1 MGMELIP
8 RYSIAKKLNITYLR
22 KIENIILEYDLKPV
36 KTDSRGIQYFEE
48 KDLVFL
54 QNKQT
59 ELYNY
64 FAENYLTYDECEK
77 CGMNSYH
84 IVTIASK
91 ELPELIRIN
100 KFYTKRIVYEKTGA
114 QKLID
119 TLEKRGGFL
128 NITQISKLLGVRYQ
142 FTNTILDEWGIIA
155 KDKGLSKYY
164 APKDIDYLLQ
174 KQAERFKYFM
184 DNFYTSKE
192 IEALGVTSYRYYFK
206 EIKGENIDSI
216 AKIDR
221 LKNLQV
227 VYPKEQVHKFL
238 KKQLEIEEE
247 KRRVSKEK
255 ELMREERKKKKREK
269 GNIKE
274 KYLNLQS
281 EALDSGGCLRDEIAG
296 KLQIN
301 FTDKELKEILDEH
314 KIAYLCLSD
323 KVVGIYNK
331 QDINTLIESQSKQY
345 QYFAAN
351 YYTQYEVKEM
361 GISSE
366 NLVKKKVP
374 PLIKLMKFEKKVLG
388 YEMKSVQEKLKI
400 KNTNLIKDSIVE
412 KHFSDPYI
420 AYKTILK
427 QLEIRF
433 SEKAV
438 LTDKYWQAYVKNF
451 LYKSSGSKTTVK
463 KNIKRFVS
471 VTELL
476 NSVTKEKE
484 IFSYSAK
491 ELNLLLFNEKV
502 FHGYRECLFTFVN
515 KVNESLPQKIINVEL
530 LNNPYAEK
538 RGKRKLKTNK
548 EIYTTNEFVDLLDYV
563 SNTDLHIKRSLKDIF
578 NYFKGER
585 IHKKY
590 DSAWLYILLHMN
602 NGWRSSDI
610 SSFPRFDLSL
620 IGIESLK
627 DYSES
632 ALSVEDAKKIINQ
645 VQTKMPFI
653 HSKNQQKRYF
663 FCSEE
668 LVYPLAN
675 AILICELRTREFS
688 PNNVSIIDFKNARQ
702 ELLSS
707 AHDSFFAD
715 FHNKE
720 FKFASLKMNRTLIT
734 FMTNIVKEKTGRNPL
749 EISKFIR
756 NHSDIDTTNIYVEIP
771 KEHLDILTKQLFDT
785 GYFGYTYELL
795 ATVLLNKS
803 SSSDAAREIQTI
815 EMVKEVFGDIY
826 KIENLSGYIN
836 LIKHESWALGD
847 YLNEQSAEEINKK
860 LNLIHLGQLPGKE
873 AYYQC
878 LYGECIFSER
888 DCSKCPFSIPHFHVL
903 SLLGEKINKRISEY
917 KNAVNGGIKGEK
929 VRAANQLFSELL
941 LLKQAKDKFGE
952 EVISEF
958 MNISY
963 DELLLEIQSLDN
975 PYEYI
980 SITKKD

>member
-1 MGMELIP
+1 MDVELIP
-8 RYSIAKKLNITYLR
+8 RYLIAKKLNITYLR
-22 KIENIILEYDLKPV
+22 KIENIILEYGLKPI

-48 KDLVFL
+48 KDFVFL
-54 QNKQT
+54 QNTQT

-77 CGMNSYH
+77 EGMDSFH
-84 IVTIASK
+84 IATIASK

-100 KFYTKRIVYEKTGA
+100 KFYSKRLVYEKTAA

-119 TLEKRGGFL
+119 TLEKRGNFL

-142 FTNTILDEWGIIA
+142 FTNTILEEWDIIA
-155 KDKGLSKYY
+155 KDKSLGKYY
-164 APKDIDYLLQ
+164 DPKDIDYLLQ
-174 KQAERFKYFM
+174 IQAERFKYFTG
-184 DNFYTSKE
+184 NFYTAKE
-192 IEALGVTSYRYYFK
+192 IEALGVTSYRDYFK

-221 LKNLQV
+221 LKNLRV
-227 VYPKEQVHKFL
+227 VYPKEKVHKFL
-238 KKQLEIEEE
+238 AKQPEIEEE

-269 GNIKE
+269 ENIKE
-274 KYLNLQS
+274 KHLTFQS
-281 EALDSGGCLRDEIAG
+281 EALDSVGCLRDEIIE
-296 KLQIN
+296 KLQVN

-314 KIAYLCLSD
+314 KIAFLCLSG

-331 QDINTLIESQSKQY
+331 QDINILIESQSKQY
-345 QYFAAN
+345 QYFAAT
-351 YYTQYEVKEM
+351 YYTLYEVKDM

-374 PLIKLMKFEKKVLG
+374 TLVKLKRFEKKVLG
-388 YEMKSVQEKLKI
+388 YGIKSAQEKLEV
-400 KNTNLIKDSIVE
+400 KNINSLKDNIIE
-412 KHFSDPYI
+412 KHFSDPYN

-438 LTDKYWQAYVKNF
+438 LTDKYWKAYVKNF
-451 LYKSSGSKTTVK
+451 LYTSTGSVTTVK

-471 VTELL
+471 LTELL
-476 NSVTKEKE
+476 ISVTKEKE
-484 IFSYSAK
+484 IFAFSAK
-491 ELNLLLFNEKV
+491 ELNLLLFSEKL
-502 FHGYRECLFTFVN
+502 FLGYREFLFTFIN

-538 RGKRKLKTNK
+538 RGKRKLKTTK

-563 SNTDLHIKRSLKDIF
+563 CNTDLHIKRSLKDIN

-590 DSAWLYILLHMN
+590 DSTWLYILLHMN

-610 SSFPRFDLSL
+610 STFPRIDLSM
-620 IGIESLK
+620 IGIGSLK

-632 ALSVEDAKKIINQ
+632 TLSIDDAQKIINQ
-645 VQTKMPFI
+645 VRTKMPFI

-675 AILICELRTREFS
+675 AILLCELRTREFS
-688 PNNVSIIDFKNARQ
+688 PDNASIIDFKNARQ
-702 ELLSS
+702 ELLAS
-707 AHDSFFAD
+707 AHDNFFVN

-771 KEHLDILTKQLFDT
+771 TEHLDILTEQLFDT

-803 SSSDAAREIQTI
+803 GSSDAREIQTI
-815 EMVKEVFGDIY
+815 EIVKEVFGDIY

-836 LIKHESWALGD
+836 LIKHESRALGD
-847 YLNEQSAEEINKK
+847 YLNEQSVDEISKK
-860 LNLIHLGQLPGKE
+860 LNLIHLGQLPSKE

-917 KNAVNGGIKGEK
+917 KIAINGGVKGEK
-929 VRAANQLFSELL
+929 VRAANLLFSELL
-941 LLKQAKDKFGE
+941 LLKQAKDRFGE

-958 MNISY
+958 IDVDYN
-963 DELLLEIQSLDN
+963 DLLLEIQSLDN
-975 PYEYI
+975 PYKYM